1 MIFYDFKSG
10 LNQQQSHSRLQ
21 ADFGNEASSRTTI
34 YDWFAEFRRGRRSLE
49 DDPHSGCPAEA
60 TTGVQVAAVQRLV
73 EEDGR
78 VTVLQ
83 IAEEVGI
90 SSGNVSSILRKS
102 LGLRKVSARWV
113 PHMLT
118 EEQKQ
123 KRVHWCHFMLE
134 KFDGGRSNAVW
145 DIVSGDETW
154 VYCFHPETK
163 QQSQQWIPIGQ
174 RPPQKFLRSRT
185 VAKQMIAMF
194 VRRAGHVAT
203 ITLVTQSTV
212 TSAWYTTEC
221 LPRVLAAVAERR
233 PQTRHRGLLLHH
245 DNAAAHRAAATQDFL
260 NGERIQ
266 QLDHPPYSPDLAPCD
281 FFVFLFVKS
290 KLCGM
295 RFNTPDLAVKA
306 FLEHI
311 EAIPQLE
318 WASMFQKWFHCMQNC
333 IDTAGEYFEKM

>member
-1 MIFYDFKSG
+1 
-10 LNQQQSHSRLQ
+10 
-21 ADFGNEASSRTTI
+21 
-34 YDWFAEFRRGRRSLE
+34 
-49 DDPHSGCPAEA
+49 
-60 TTGVQVAAVQRLV
+60 
-73 EEDGR
+73 
-78 VTVLQ
+78 
-83 IAEEVGI
+83 
-90 SSGNVSSILRKS
+90 
-102 LGLRKVSARWV
+102 
-113 PHMLT
+113 ML
-118 EEQKQ
+118 
-123 KRVHWCHFMLE
+123 HWCHFMLE

-185 VAKQMIAMF
+185 VAKQMSAMF
-194 VRRAGHVAT
+194 VRCAGHVAT
-203 ITLVTQSTV
+203 IPLVTQSTV
-212 TSAWYTTEC
+212 TSAWYTTDC

-281 FFVFLFVKS
+281 FFLFLFVKS

-318 WASMFQKWFHCMQNC
+318 WASMFQKWFHRMQKC